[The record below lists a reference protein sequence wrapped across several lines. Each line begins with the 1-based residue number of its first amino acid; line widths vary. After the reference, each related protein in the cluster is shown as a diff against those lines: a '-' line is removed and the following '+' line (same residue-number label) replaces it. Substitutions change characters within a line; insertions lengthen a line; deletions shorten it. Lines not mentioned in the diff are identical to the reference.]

1 MNKNEFLSALEKEL
15 RGLPREDIEE
25 RLDFY
30 SEMIDDK
37 IEDGLSEEEAVAEL
51 GPVGKIAEQIVAK
64 TPLVKIASERIKPKR
79 GLKAWEIVLLALGSP
94 IWLSLGIAVFAVI
107 FSVYVSLWSV
117 TVSLW
122 AVFASFIASAV
133 GGVAAGVV
141 FIALGHTASGLAA
154 VGAGAVLGGLSIL
167 TFIGCRAI
175 TRGAVILTGK
185 IALGIKSLFIKK
197 EA

>member
-51 GPVGKIAEQIVAK
+51 GPAWKIAEQIVAK
-64 TPLVKIASERIKPKR
+64 TPLVKIAKKKIKPKR
-79 GLKAWEIVLLALGSP
+79 GLKAWETVLLALGSP

-117 TVSLW
+117 IVSLW

>member
-64 TPLVKIASERIKPKR
+64 TPLVKIAKEKIKPKR

-94 IWLSLGIAVFAVI
+94 IWLSIGIAVFAVI

>member
-51 GPVGKIAEQIVAK
+51 GPAWKIAEQIVAK
-64 TPLVKIASERIKPKR
+64 TPLVKIAKEKIKPKR
-79 GLKAWEIVLLALGSP
+79 GLKAWETVLLALGSP
-94 IWLSLGIAVFAVI
+94 IWLSIGIAVFAVI

-122 AVFASFIASAV
+122 SVFASFIASAV

>member
-1 MNKNEFLSALEKEL
+1 MNKNDFLSALEKEL

-51 GPVGKIAEQIVAK
+51 GPAWKIAEQIVAK
-64 TPLVKIASERIKPKR
+64 TPLVKIAKEKIKPKR
-79 GLKAWEIVLLALGSP
+79 GLKAWETVLLALGSP

-117 TVSLW
+117 IVSLW

>member
-51 GPVGKIAEQIVAK
+51 GPAWKIAEQIVAK
-64 TPLVKIASERIKPKR
+64 TPLVKIAKEKIKPKR
-79 GLKAWEIVLLALGSP
+79 SLKAWEIVLLALGSP
-94 IWLSLGIAVFAVI
+94 IWLSIGIAVFAVI

-154 VGAGAVLGGLSIL
+154 VGAGAVLGGLSIF

>member
-37 IEDGLSEEEAVAEL
+37 IEDGLSEEAAVAEL
-51 GPVGKIAEQIVAK
+51 GPAWKIAEQIVAK
-64 TPLVKIASERIKPKR
+64 TPLVKIAKEKIKPKR

-94 IWLSLGIAVFAVI
+94 IWLSIGIAVFAVI

-117 TVSLW
+117 IVSLW

-154 VGAGAVLGGLSIL
+154 VGAGAVLGGLSIF

-185 IALGIKSLFIKK
+185 FALGIKSLFIKK